1 MHKYDLL
8 TKTKSM
14 IRILLNTTI
23 IYFFLIFAMRLM
35 GKRQLGELQLSE
47 LITTILLSEIASAP
61 ITNRD
66 VPVFYSVLSIL
77 LIISF
82 EILLPILMSKFTF
95 LKRLVES
102 KPSYIIYKGELS
114 QKELKKNRITI
125 EELLASLR
133 TSNISDISELQYL
146 ILEPNGKLSYFPK
159 LQNKNVT
166 VGDMKLSCK
175 DSGIAHPLII
185 DSVIC
190 KNQLQLLEISD
201 SLLDSI
207 LQRYNV
213 SIENVFLLTI
223 DDCGSINLI
232 RRK

>member
-1 MHKYDLL
+1 
-8 TKTKSM
+8 
-14 IRILLNTTI
+14 
-23 IYFFLIFAMRLM
+23 M

-61 ITNRD
+61 ITNRE
-66 VPVFYSVLSIL
+66 VSVFYCILSIL

-82 EILLPILMSKFTF
+82 EIIIPILMSKFTF

-102 KPSYIIYKGELS
+102 KPSYIIFKGELS

-133 TSNISDISELQYL
+133 TSNISDISELEYL

-166 VGDMKLSCK
+166 VGDLKLSCK
-175 DSGIAHPLII
+175 DSGIAHPLVI

-190 KNQLQLLEISD
+190 KKQLCLLGISED
-201 SLLDSI
+201 LLGSI
-207 LQRYNV
+207 LARYNV
-213 SIENVFLLTI
+213 RIEKVFLLTI
-223 DDCGSINLI
+223 DDCGNINLI
-232 RRK
+232 RRE